1 MPARNFVGD
10 LVHLD
15 VFGHHIV
22 VLNTAQAAKDLL
34 DGGSSIYSDRPILT
48 MAELSG
54 YGDEM
59 GMLHY
64 NDRWR
69 TQRKIVAQSFNPGVV
84 PRYYPI
90 QEQEGRRLIQGML
103 RSPDTLIS
111 QTKTRIAAIIMR
123 VTHGYTVK
131 GADDPMLTMQLAAMD
146 NFTSASDVGS
156 WLVDFIPQ
164 LQHLPRWMP
173 GASFLKLADEFKQ
186 LERRSVR
193 TPYLWCK
200 ERIQEGTED
209 PGCLVATAIRQFEA
223 KSNEQDEAELPW
235 AASSGLGG
243 GLDTVRHTISIMMR
257 SSKPLYQNMST
268 IFTFILAMLHY
279 PHVQTKAQ
287 AEIDGV
293 VGNERL
299 PSITDRPSLPYVRSV
314 IAEVYRWYPAA
325 PQAIPH
331 ALRQEDVYKGY
342 LLPKSSIIIPNIW
355 GMLHDPSAF
364 PQPEKFEPERF
375 GYSDGEMRKVTDL
388 LFGFGRRSC
397 PGSHFAEGSIFAVI
411 STILATCNVVPK
423 IDKHGNPIIPGIDY
437 TSGMIII
444 PKNLECDIKPRSTRA
459 QKLLEDYVSRSE
471 QHSS

>member
-1 MPARNFVGD
+1 
-10 LVHLD
+10 
-15 VFGHHIV
+15 
-22 VLNTAQAAKDLL
+22 
-34 DGGSSIYSDRPILT
+34 
-48 MAELSG
+48 
-54 YGDEM
+54 
-59 GMLHY
+59 
-64 NDRWR
+64 
-69 TQRKIVAQSFNPGVV
+69 
-84 PRYYPI
+84 
-90 QEQEGRRLIQGML
+90 
-103 RSPDTLIS
+103 
-111 QTKTRIAAIIMR
+111 MR

-131 GADDPMLTMQLAAMD
+131 GADDPMLTIQLAAMD

-243 GLDTVRHTISIMMR
+243 GLDT
-257 SSKPLYQNMST
+257 NMST

-314 IAEVYRWYPAA
+314 IAEVYRWFPAA

-388 LFGFGRRSC
+388 LFGFGRRFA
-397 PGSHFAEGSIFAVI
+397 PGRTLRRGPF
-411 STILATCNVVPK
+411 
-423 IDKHGNPIIPGIDY
+423 
-437 TSGMIII
+437 
-444 PKNLECDIKPRSTRA
+444 
-459 QKLLEDYVSRSE
+459 SR
-471 QHSS
+471 